1 MASGSIRARSMARNI
16 IDPTMART
24 KISEEVMRIAWRV
37 SMSGVER
44 ASHDFGY
51 AVPTPATGYGINV
64 AAAKRPLPP
73 AVKRAVTLRCPQT
86 SAAARPAE

>member
-1 MASGSIRARSMARNI
+1 MASVSIRARTMARNI

-37 SMSGVER
+37 SMTRVER
-44 ASHDFGY
+44 ATHHFGY
-51 AVPTPATGYGINV
+51 AIPIPPNYGINV